1 MPIRG
6 PPKRKRWLS
15 VAIPASTVS
24 DVPHL
29 REKTYKVGLIGRALA
44 IFRVDE
50 IIIYY
55 DDLGRDQRRDLN
67 LIATILTY
75 METPQYLRKALFRIR
90 PELRYVGILPPLRT
104 PHHPVGKRVK
114 DLKVGEPREGVSV
127 STSKDGTLVDIGVD
141 RPALLPNT
149 RIPVGTRVTVRV
161 MSVKPELKASLTSR
175 EKINIYWGYKVTAS
189 RTTLGQAVKKGGF
202 NLVIATS
209 RLGEPVTAIIDRLT
223 ESWRSSERV
232 LVAFGA
238 PAKGLREILAQES
251 LSLKEFAHFT
261 VNTIPKQATETVRT
275 EEALY
280 ATLSIFNLIDD

>member
-50 IIIYY
+50 IIIYC

-75 METPQYLRKALFRIR
+75 METPQYLRKALFKIR
-90 PELRYVGILPPLRT
+90 PELRYAGILPPLRT

-114 DLKVGEPREGVSV
+114 DLKVGEPREGVSI

-149 RIPVGTRVTVRV
+149 HIPVGTRVTVRV
-161 MSVKPELKASLTSR
+161 TSVKPELKVSLTSR

-189 RTTLGQAVKKGGF
+189 RTTLGQAVKEGGF

-223 ESWRSSERV
+223 ESWRSSKKV